1 MKSEIPLRNILIIDD
16 QADLLKGLKRMLG
29 REFPGVS
36 IHTCVNTREALDLVV
51 GKSIDLVL
59 LDIQMPEM
67 NGFEMLDR
75 LQRVD
80 DCITVIMMT
89 GYGSIETAVD
99 AIKAGAYDFI
109 TKPFDK
115 AGLFRTVR
123 KGLEHNLLIRENI
136 HLRSRIRE
144 SESFADFVG
153 ESKPMQ
159 RLYHAIRTTARTD
172 YTVLIRGESGTGKE
186 LTARAIHSLS
196 KRRNKPLVMVNCPAI
211 PEHLLESEL
220 FGHTRGAFTGAE
232 RDQNG
237 LFVEADKSTLCLDEI
252 GDVPVAVQTKL
263 LRVLQEHEVK
273 PVGSPKTRS
282 VDVRIIA
289 STNRELEKKIR
300 ERTFR
305 EDLFYR
311 LNVVTL
317 HTPSLAEIR
326 EDIPLLVDHFTR
338 KVCTELDLPEK
349 QFSLDAVDELTM
361 RPWPGNVR
369 ELQNVIRGAV
379 LFCPH
384 EIIDARYL
392 RRPEREDRGGIAS
405 ASVVQQY
412 KEAKDKTINSFTV
425 KYVSE
430 LLRKTGGNV
439 SRAAEMSGLTRAALQ
454 KIMRRHKIVAEEYRQ
469 EKTSASTRE

>member
-1 MKSEIPLRNILIIDD
+1 MENGIPLQNILIIDD
-16 QADLLKGLKRMLG
+16 QADLLKGLKRMLD
-29 REFPGVS
+29 REFPDLS
-36 IHTCVNTREALDLVV
+36 IFTCVNTGEALDLVA

-67 NGFEMLDR
+67 NGFEMLNR

-80 DCITVIMMT
+80 GSVTVIMMT
-89 GYGSIETAVD
+89 GYGSIETAVE

-136 HLRSRIRE
+136 RLRRRIRE
-144 SESFADFVG
+144 TEPFADFVG

-196 KRRNKPLVMVNCPAI
+196 KRRGKPLLMVNCPAI

-232 RDQNG
+232 RDQKG

-338 KVCTELDLPEK
+338 KVCAELDLPEK

-369 ELQNVIRGAV
+369 QLQNVIRGAV

-384 EIIDARYL
+384 ESIDARYL
-392 RRPEREDRGGIAS
+392 RRPEREERGGAES
-405 ASVVQQY
+405 AAMMEQY
-412 KEAKDKTINSFTV
+412 KEAKDKTISRFTV

-430 LLRKTGGNV
+430 LLQKTGGNV

-454 KIMRRHKIVAEEYRQ
+454 KIMRRHRIVAEDYRQ
-469 EKTSASTRE
+469 GKTSSSTEE